1 MSPIRANALADA
13 MMIRA
18 LLDGPCTISDLSE
31 ASGLVRRTV
40 QERVKALRKVKAV
53 YIAHWEQDAIG
64 RYNIHA
70 WQMGDERDAPKPK
83 PQRLRLRREK
93 AQRAAQLAMI
103 RMTAGVAA

>member
-1 MSPIRANALADA
+1 MSPLRPGVLADA

-18 LLDGPCTISDLSE
+18 LLDGPCTVSDLEE

-40 QERVKALRKVKAV
+40 QERIKALRKVRAV

-70 WQMGDERDAPKPK
+70 WQMGDKRDAPKPK
-83 PQRLRLRREK
+83 PERLRIRRAK

-103 RMTAGVAA
+103 RMTAGVSA